1 MKYFF
6 TSIVIVCALFS
17 VLGTPTAIAQTGI
30 AQLSGCTG
38 VDCSACHVVH
48 LANGAI
54 KWLIGILFV
63 IFALLLAIAGVRL
76 VTSGGNHHALDEA
89 KSSFMNAIIGF
100 LIILSAWLIVDTI
113 MRALVGTES
122 RPGQLVSQGSASG
135 YLFWSEV
142 SCQKQVVPNNVK
154 VVQEKVVYLD
164 LDPAAIEGGGIA
176 NGGGYLGGNAGG
188 GSAPGGGT
196 GSTGS
201 GGGQAS
207 GGTPLTLSL
216 RSGGTAVVAP
226 CGAGAA
232 DRRTINFLGGS
243 VTVHKNLVPSLQRIN
258 MRWLQMGGQ
267 NFYRVTS
274 VAAYNCR
281 NVAGTSRLSV
291 HAYGL
296 AIDINPAQNPYGSTL
311 ITNMPATFVNFFR
324 NEGWGWGGNW
334 SSKKDAMHF
343 SKSRG
348 EQGNMVGE

>member
-6 TSIVIVCALFS
+6 ALIIVAGALVSFF
-17 VLGTPTAIAQTGI
+17 GTPTVFAQTGI

-38 VDCSACHVVH
+38 VDCSACNVVH

-76 VTSGGNHHALDEA
+76 VTSAGNHHALDEA
-89 KSSFMNAIIGF
+89 KSSFTNAIVGF

-113 MRALVGTES
+113 MRALVGTDS
-122 RPGQLVSQGSASG
+122 RPGQLVSEGSATG

-142 SCQKQVVPNNVK
+142 TCQKQVEAKKVN

-164 LDPAAIEGGGIA
+164 LDPASFEGGGIA
-176 NGGGYLGGNAGG
+176 AGGNYLNGSPGGGSGPSTGAGG
-188 GSAPGGGT
+188 GGP
-196 GSTGS
+196 
-201 GGGQAS
+201 AS

-216 RSGGTAVVAP
+216 RGGGTAVAAP
-226 CGAGAA
+226 CGAGAT

-243 VTVHKNLVPSLQRIN
+243 VTVHKNLVASLQRID
-258 MRWLQMGGQ
+258 MRWRQMGGN

-281 NVAGTSRLSV
+281 NVAGTSRLSI

-296 AIDINPAQNPYGSTL
+296 AIDINPTQNPYGNTL
-311 ITNMPATFVNFFR
+311 VTNMPATFVNIFR

-334 SSKKDAMHF
+334 NSKKDAMHF